1 MTIQLLNENMHS
13 PRQPNILFICS
24 DQQRADTI
32 AAYGNDWVQAPNLN
46 ALAERSAV
54 FENAY
59 VTQAVC
65 SPARGTMLTGLYPH
79 SAGVVRNSQPGR
91 LFSNLSEDVKTIAE
105 MAPDDYLTAK
115 FGKWH
120 LGQDLVKQHGFDEWV
135 STEDAHDDGFPNYER
150 REHRSL
156 KSDYFQYLV
165 EHGYEPEG
173 DHDGHL
179 SHTQNQRGFLPEEHT
194 MAAFLARRTEEFI
207 RRNAD
212 RPWLMYLTM
221 FEPHPPYN
229 GPLNDLYPPDSVPDG
244 PLLMTEPAANT
255 PLFTRARSRFHSA
268 QASEANPDDP
278 RAYWREL
285 RAKYFGNMTVLD
297 NAVGKVLA
305 ALEESGQADRT
316 VVVFTSDHGDS
327 LGDRG
332 MLGKRSFYEEVS
344 RVPMLVSVPWLTSGG
359 RRLAGSFGHVD
370 LVPTMLELMAVEPPE
385 HLQGQS
391 RVDVL
396 SGDAGLEDDVF
407 MQWHGGRATISLG
420 DAVVERM
427 STVGWRSVVTPDR
440 WKLNLSNGDQ
450 CELYDLDS
458 DPLELE
464 NLFDAPE
471 HRDRVRDMSARIRQ
485 WQAETG
491 DDMELPAV

>member
-1 MTIQLLNENMHS
+1 MPE
-13 PRQPNILFICS
+13 PPAQPNILFICS
-24 DQQRADTI
+24 DQQRTDTM
-32 AAYGNDWVQAPNLN
+32 AAYGNSWVQTPHLN
-46 ALAERSAV
+46 ALADRSAV

-91 LFSNLSEDVKTIAE
+91 PFSNLPEDVQTIAE
-105 MAPDDYLTAK
+105 MAPEDYLTAK
-115 FGKWH
+115 YGKWH
-120 LGQDLVKQHGFDEWV
+120 LGQDLVPQHGFDEWV
-135 STEDAHDDGFPNYER
+135 STEDAHDDNFPNFES
-150 REHRSL
+150 REDRYR
-156 KSDYFQYLV
+156 KSDYYKYLV
-165 EHGYEPEG
+165 EHGFEPEG

-179 SHTQNQRGFLPEEHT
+179 SHTQKQRGFLPEEHT
-194 MAAFLARRTEEFI
+194 MAQFLAGRADEFI
-207 RRNAD
+207 HRNDD

-244 PLLMTEPAANT
+244 PLLMTEPDENT

-268 QASEANPDDP
+268 EARDANPDDP

-285 RAKYFGNMTVLD
+285 RAKYFGNVTVLD
-297 NAVGKVLA
+297 NAVGRVLA

-344 RVPMLVSVPWLTSGG
+344 KVPMLISVPWLTGSG
-359 RRLAGSFGHVD
+359 RRVAGSFGHVD
-370 LVPTMLELMAVEPPE
+370 LVPTMLELMGVEPPE
-385 HLQGQS
+385 HLQGRS

-396 SGDAGLEDDVF
+396 AGEGSLEDDVF

-420 DAVVERM
+420 DALVERM
-427 STVGWRSVVTPDR
+427 STNAWRSVVTPDR
-440 WKLNLSNGDQ
+440 WKLNLSDGDQ
-450 CELYDLDS
+450 CELYDLNT
-458 DPLELE
+458 DPLELN

-471 HRDRVRDMSARIRQ
+471 HRDRARDMAARIRA
-485 WQAETG
+485 WQSETG
-491 DDMELPAV
+491 DTMTLPAV